1 MKRCRRTRSGPVP
14 GSEEQGFKGRP
25 YGGAGSLYLDEMKHP
40 VARRIP
46 HPTSV
51 HGELGE
57 DDYAWMREKEN
68 PEVLEHLA
76 AENAYADAMMKP
88 TESLQEALYKE
99 ILGRIKETDLSVPYR
114 RRGFYYYSRTEEGK
128 QYPIHCRK
136 VGSLDAPEEVLLEM
150 NAMAKD
156 LKFLALGAFDVSE
169 DGHRLAYSTDV
180 TGFRQY
186 TLHVK
191 DLRTGEVLPDRV
203 ERVSGI
209 TWALDNE
216 TLFYVTE
223 DEAKRPY
230 RLYRHRLGTSEHVL
244 LYEEKDERF
253 FLDVWRTRSGRF
265 LVAHSESKTATE
277 MRLLPSGE
285 PEGEWRLVRAREAEH
300 EYHVDHH
307 GEHLYIRTND
317 QGRNFRLVR
326 CPVGDLGPQNWE
338 EVVPHRPEVMLEGT
352 DLFANHL
359 VLREREGGLPQLT
372 IRDLRTGVSH
382 RIAFPEPAYG
392 AGPEQNHEFE
402 TTVLRYAYTS
412 LITPPPVLDYDVD
425 SRTST
430 LLKQR
435 EALGGYDPAQY

>member
-1 MKRCRRTRSGPVP
+1 
-14 GSEEQGFKGRP
+14 
-25 YGGAGSLYLDEMKHP
+25 MKHP

-51 HGELGE
+51 HGELRE
-57 DDYAWMREKEN
+57 DDYAWMRDKEN

-128 QYPIHCRK
+128 QYQIHCRK
-136 VGSLDAPEEVLLEM
+136 AGSLDAPEEVLLEM

-326 CPVGDLGPQNWE
+326 CPVGDL
-338 EVVPHRPEVMLEGT
+338 
-352 DLFANHL
+352 L
-359 VLREREGGLPQLT
+359 VLGVVADEHCLVGYVLEPVDVLGATPWYRLDRHRE
-372 IRDLRTGVSH
+372 
-382 RIAFPEPAYG
+382 YG
-392 AGPEQNHEFE
+392 
-402 TTVLRYAYTS
+402 
-412 LITPPPVLDYDVD
+412 
-425 SRTST
+425 
-430 LLKQR
+430 
-435 EALGGYDPAQY
+435 